1 MLFPVEIVFSEWTD
15 IGISLVVAFAVNVFE

>member
-15 IGISLVVAFAVNVFE
+15 IRISLVVAFAVNVFE